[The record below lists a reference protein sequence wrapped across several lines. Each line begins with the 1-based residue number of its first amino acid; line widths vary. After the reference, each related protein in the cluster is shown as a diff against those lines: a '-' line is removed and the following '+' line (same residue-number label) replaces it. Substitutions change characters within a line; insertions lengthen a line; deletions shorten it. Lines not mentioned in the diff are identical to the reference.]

1 MKKLIA
7 ITLVSV
13 LFTGTA
19 FTPDVKQDP
28 VTKVDPVTYNF
39 RKVNNNAFQPG
50 EVLKYRLHYGLIDA
64 GIATLQVKETKKKVA
79 GREMLHV
86 VGTGRSKGTFDF
98 FFKVRDRYETYMDAE
113 GMFPWLFIRRV
124 DEGGYKINQDYKFI
138 QHKKVVHTNKGQKFK
153 TPENIQD
160 MLSAL
165 YYARTLDLTNI
176 RKGDIVSVPCFVD
189 DEVYPMKI
197 KYAGTATVKLKRK
210 RYKCMKFH
218 PVVQKGR
225 IFKSQEDLSVY
236 ISNDE
241 NKIPILA
248 KAKVLVGSI
257 KMELT
262 GYEGLKSP
270 LAMADK

>member
-1 MKKLIA
+1 MKKLIT
-7 ITLVSV
+7 ITLVGV
-13 LFTGTA
+13 LFGGTA

-28 VTKVDPVTYNF
+28 VSTVDPVVHKF
-39 RKVNNNAFQPG
+39 RKVKNNAFQPG
-50 EVLKYRLHYGLIDA
+50 EVLNYRLHYGLIDA
-64 GIATLQVKETKKKVA
+64 GVATLKVLDSKRKIA
-79 GREMLHV
+79 GREVIHV

-98 FFKVRDRYETYMDAE
+98 FFKVRDRYETYMDEEA
-113 GMFPWLFIRRV
+113 MFPWLFIRRV
-124 DEGGYKINQDYKFI
+124 DEGGYKINQDYKFY
-138 QHKKVVHTNKGQKFK
+138 QHKKVVHTQKGQKHK
-153 TPENIQD
+153 TPANIQD

-176 RKGDIVSVPCFVD
+176 SKGDIITVPCFVD
-189 DEVYPMKI
+189 DEIYPMKI
-197 KYAGTATVKLKRK
+197 KYAGKATVKLKRK
-210 RYKCMKFH
+210 RYKTLKFH

-236 ISNDE
+236 ISDDE

-248 KAKVLVGSI
+248 KAKVLVGAI

-270 LAMADK
+270 LAIAKK